1 MSVRADLA
9 AARREYEG
17 GGATKYGGFGSCGDT
32 SRGVLRVAT
41 LLERDDLL
49 QQYRN
54 LDWKSKQNRGF
65 GEVVGGECG
74 RVSGNNVIDA
84 TLLVVYL
91 HKKVV
96 IAWEGLGW

>member
-1 MSVRADLA
+1 MKPAPPSM
-9 AARREYEG
+9 EG
-17 GGATKYGGFGSCGDT
+17 SAVCGDT

-41 LLERDDLL
+41 LLECDDLL

-54 LDWKSKQNRGF
+54 LDWKSKQDRGF

-96 IAWEGLGW
+96 IA

>member
-1 MSVRADLA
+1 M
-9 AARREYEG
+9 
-17 GGATKYGGFGSCGDT
+17 
-32 SRGVLRVAT
+32 RVAT

-65 GEVVGGECG
+65 GKVVGGQCG

-96 IAWEGLGW
+96 IA

>member
-1 MSVRADLA
+1 MKVA
-9 AARREYEG
+9 APPSMEG
-17 GGATKYGGFGSCGDT
+17 SAVVVTPVEGYWEI
-32 SRGVLRVAT
+32 LRVAT
-41 LLERDDLL
+41 FLERDDLL

>member
-1 MSVRADLA
+1 MKVAGPPSM
-9 AARREYEG
+9 EG
-17 GGATKYGGFGSCGDT
+17 SAVVVTPVE
-32 SRGVLRVAT
+32 VLRVAT

-65 GEVVGGECG
+65 GEAVGGECG
-74 RVSGNNVIDA
+74 RVSGNNAIDA

-96 IAWEGLGW
+96 IA